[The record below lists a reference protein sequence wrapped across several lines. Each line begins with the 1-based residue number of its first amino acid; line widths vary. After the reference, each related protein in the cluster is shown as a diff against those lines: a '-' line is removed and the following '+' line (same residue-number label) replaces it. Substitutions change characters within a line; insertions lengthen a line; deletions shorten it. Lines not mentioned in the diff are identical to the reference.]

1 MKSRKVTLEQLREA
15 NDQLKEANTEASFLL
30 DRVGQKKIALLQL
43 MRKADSKTVKQF
55 TLEQ

>member
-15 NDQLKEANTEASFLL
+15 QEELNKANVEASFLL
-30 DRVGQKKIALLQL
+30 DYVGQKKIALLQL
-43 MRKADSKTVKQF
+43 MRKADAKTVKQF

>member
-15 NDQLKEANTEASFLL
+15 NDQLKDANTESSFLL